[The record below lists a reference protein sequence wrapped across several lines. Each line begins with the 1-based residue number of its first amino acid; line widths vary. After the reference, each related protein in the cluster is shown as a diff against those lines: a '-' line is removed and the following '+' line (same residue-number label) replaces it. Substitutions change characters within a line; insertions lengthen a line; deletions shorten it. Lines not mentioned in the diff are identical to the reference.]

1 MRAGNI
7 SGWKVRL
14 YTDLA
19 RSAVRLG
26 VNIEDLISETKKFH
40 GIEFGNQVE
49 KMMKG
54 TADFI

>member
-7 SGWKVRL
+7 SGRKVRL
-14 YTDLA
+14 YSDLV

-40 GIEFGNQVE
+40 GTEFGNQVE
-49 KMMKG
+49 KMVKG
-54 TADFI
+54 TVNFM